1 MSMCRVARQG
11 SGDIP
16 LLEVAD
22 VGDASLCICDH
33 FDEEVGKGG
42 AAELGILAP
51 VQVAVVYALLV
62 GRIAQAGALS
72 LRPAHGWVGD
82 ARGRVRGEG
91 IPGDLGL
98 RVCVRG
104 WSCVRCGL
112 LGWRTR
118 LVCRGAGQVVL
129 VEWEDSGHLV
139 LPVARSMLEWVRGAC
154 VDSTWDRQMRP
165 RPRLSTR

>member
-1 MSMCRVARQG
+1 MSMCRFRRRKRRRRG
-11 SGDIP
+11 GGDIP

-22 VGDASLCICDH
+22 VGDASLRICNH

-82 ARGRVRGEG
+82 ARGRVRVEG
-91 IPGDLGL
+91 FPGDLGL
-98 RVCVRG
+98 RVCVRVRG
-104 WSCVRCGL
+104 WSCVQCGL
-112 LGWRTR
+112 LGWCTR

-139 LPVARSMLEWVRGAC
+139 LRRQRPCRRAVDARVGPRGVR
-154 VDSTWDRQMRP
+154 
-165 RPRLSTR
+165 